1 MTKQRNTRTPAKIAL
16 AKQLERVRNQL
27 QLLHASHRI
36 QLDLVAETPDEQA
49 AKQSILASNSKLIS
63 LYTEEAQRLRLT
75 IKNWDQRQHSQTPF
89 EADSKT
95 EVSDLESAQTR
106 MKSLDQSINS
116 RRKELVDLAQEQRKL
131 KSERSGKSV
140 DELSTIQS
148 RLAKNS
154 RVLSA
159 LQFTIANLRASYD
172 RTNDLVFSLQQ

>member
-49 AKQSILASNSKLIS
+49 AKQSILSSNSKLIN
-63 LYTEEAQRLRLT
+63 LYTEEAQRIRLT
-75 IKNWDQRQHSQTPF
+75 IKNWDQRQHSQNPF
-89 EADSKT
+89 ETDSKQDI
-95 EVSDLESAQTR
+95 SNLDSAKNQ

-116 RRKELVDLAQEQRKL
+116 RRKELVDLAKKQRTL
-131 KSERSGKSV
+131 KAERSGKSV
-140 DELSTIQS
+140 ETLASIQS

-154 RVLSA
+154 RVLSN
-159 LQFTIANLRASYD
+159 LQSTISKLRGHYD
-172 RTNDLVFSLQQ
+172 KMNHKVFSLQQ